1 MKKVVS
7 ISIGS
12 SKRDH
17 VVDVE
22 LLGEQFHIWRE
33 GTDGDMP
40 DAARRLR
47 EYDGKVDAFGMG
59 GIDLFLNAAD
69 RTYWF
74 RDAKQF
80 RDAVKTTPLLDGSG
94 LKGAV
99 EGDVVRF
106 MQEDLGL
113 QVAGKR
119 VLVTSA
125 VDRWGMAMAFADAGC
140 EMTYGDLLYALD
152 VPIMIHTKPALIR
165 AVRVMAPIASQLP
178 FKFLY
183 PAEADHTSKVE
194 SESKHA
200 QLYRD
205 ADIISGDYK
214 FVRKYMPQDMT
225 GQVDRHEHDHH
236 RGRRVPALHRR
247 RAAHHLDPAPR
258 GPHLRHE
265 RDRGRRSW
273 RSRGPRRRSHPSAT
287 SSSCVPPAS
296 PPTSSGCR
304 RADPA
309 PGDSCRRPSD
319 RPAPTRREWRFRHA

>member
-17 VVDVE
+17 TVDIE

-33 GTDGDMP
+33 GTDGDMAE
-40 DAARRLR
+40 AARRLR
-47 EYDGKVDAFGMG
+47 GYDGKVDAFGMG

-80 RDAVKTTPLLDGSG
+80 RDAVSMTPLLDGSG

-113 QVAGKR
+113 QVAGKK

-140 EMTYGDLLYALD
+140 AMTYGDLLYALD
-152 VPIMIHTKPALIR
+152 IPVMIHGRRALVR
-165 AVRVMAPIASQLP
+165 ACRIMAPIASQLP

-200 QLYRD
+200 DLYRD

-214 FVRKYMPQDMT
+214 YVRKYMPADMT
-225 GQVDRHEHDHH
+225 GKWIVTNTTTAQDVEFLRSTGAELLITSTP
-236 RGRRVPALHRR
+236 RLEGRTFGTNVIEAVLVALDGASKALAPARYLELL
-247 RAAHHLDPAPR
+247 RATGFAPDVIWLQK
-258 GPHLRHE
+258 G
-265 RDRGRRSW
+265 
-273 RSRGPRRRSHPSAT
+273 
-287 SSSCVPPAS
+287 
-296 PPTSSGCR
+296 
-304 RADPA
+304 
-309 PGDSCRRPSD
+309 
-319 RPAPTRREWRFRHA
+319 

>member
-1 MKKVVS
+1 MKQVVS

-17 VVDVE
+17 EVTLE
-22 LLGEQFHIWRE
+22 LLGQQVRIWRE

-80 RDAVKTTPLLDGSG
+80 RDAVHETPLLDGSG

-113 QVAGKR
+113 SVAGKK

-140 EMTYGDLLYALD
+140 DMAYGDLLYALD
-152 VPIMIHTKPALIR
+152 IPIMIHTKPGLIR
-165 AVRVMAPIASQLP
+165 AVRIMAPIAAQLP

-183 PAEADHTSKVE
+183 PAEADHTSAVE

-205 ADIISGDYK
+205 ADIITGDYK
-214 FVRKYMPQDMT
+214 FVRKYMPKDMAGKWIVTNTTTAEDVEFLRST
-225 GQVDRHEHDHH
+225 GAELLVTSTPRLE
-236 RGRRVPALHRR
+236 GRTFGTNVIEATLVAIEGAKSAL
-247 RAAHHLDPAPR
+247 APER
-258 GPHLRHE
+258 YLELLRE
-265 RDRGRRSW
+265 VGFKPDVIWLQKG
-273 RSRGPRRRSHPSAT
+273 
-287 SSSCVPPAS
+287 
-296 PPTSSGCR
+296 
-304 RADPA
+304 
-309 PGDSCRRPSD
+309 
-319 RPAPTRREWRFRHA
+319 

>member
-1 MKKVVS
+1 MKQVVS

-17 VVDVE
+17 SVE
-22 LLGEQFHIWRE
+22 LDVLGQQVHIWRE
-33 GTDGDMP
+33 GTDGDMK

-59 GIDLFLNAAD
+59 GIDLFLNAAG

-80 RDAVKTTPLLDGSG
+80 RDAVSVTPLLDGSG

-106 MQEDLGL
+106 MQDELGL
-113 QVAGKR
+113 EVAGKH

-125 VDRWGMAMAFADAGC
+125 VDRWGMAMAFAEAGC

-152 VPIMIHTKPALIR
+152 VPIMIHGRNAL
-165 AVRVMAPIASQLP
+165 VRLCRIMAPAASQLP
-178 FKFLY
+178 FKMLY

-205 ADIISGDYK
+205 NDIITGDYK
-214 FVRKYMPQDMT
+214 FVRKYMPKDMT
-225 GQVDRHEHDHH
+225 GKWIVTNTTTAEDVEFL
-236 RGRRVPALHRR
+236 RGTGAELLITSTPRLEGRTFGTNAIEATLVALE
-247 RAAHHLDPAPR
+247 
-258 GPHLRHE
+258 G
-265 RDRGRRSW
+265 
-273 RSRGPRRRSHPSAT
+273 AT
-287 SSSCVPPAS
+287 SALKPERYLELLGETGFKPDVIWLQKS
-296 PPTSSGCR
+296 
-304 RADPA
+304 
-309 PGDSCRRPSD
+309 
-319 RPAPTRREWRFRHA
+319 

>member
-17 VVDVE
+17 VVDIE

-33 GTDGDMP
+33 GTDGDMA
-40 DAARRLR
+40 DAVRRLR
-47 EYDGKVDAFGMG
+47 EYDGVVDAFGMG

-106 MQEDLGL
+106 MQEELGL
-113 QVAGKR
+113 TVAGKR

-152 VPIMIHTKPALIR
+152 IPIMIHSKPALIR
-165 AVRVMAPIASQLP
+165 ACRIMAPIASQLP

-183 PAEADHTSKVE
+183 PSEADHTSKVE

-214 FVRKYMPQDMT
+214 FVRKYMPTDMT
-225 GQVDRHEHDHH
+225 GKWIVTNTTTIEDVEFLRSTGAELLITSTP
-236 RGRRVPALHRR
+236 RLEGRTFGTNVIEAVLVALEGSRTALAPARYLELL
-247 RAAHHLDPAPR
+247 RATGFAPDVIWLQK
-258 GPHLRHE
+258 G
-265 RDRGRRSW
+265 
-273 RSRGPRRRSHPSAT
+273 
-287 SSSCVPPAS
+287 
-296 PPTSSGCR
+296 
-304 RADPA
+304 
-309 PGDSCRRPSD
+309 
-319 RPAPTRREWRFRHA
+319 